1 MENTPYAELKSYSK
15 QYGTGR
21 KKITAC
27 DGVTLS
33 FSAGSVTGLLGP
45 NGAGKT
51 TLIKGLC
58 GLLYP
63 TSGTVIVNGEENLN
77 GRIGFVPDTPD
88 LDYSL
93 TVKETLYQCA
103 KIHNLSEQQ
112 AEQTISKAVAY
123 TQLQDVLYKRVGTL
137 SKGFLQRTSFAK
149 ALSFN
154 PSVLVFDEFSDGPDP
169 AQIVH
174 MRQVILSLAKEK
186 AVLLST
192 HHIDEAESLCKNVY
206 IIAHGKIVSSGSI
219 QEILAQTKARNLE
232 QAFLKLT
239 QEVDSCKA
247 ENGL

>member
-93 TVKETLYQCA
+93 TVKERCTSAQKYTIFQSSRRNRQFQRLLH
-103 KIHNLSEQQ
+103 IHSFKMFC
-112 AEQTISKAVAY
+112 I
-123 TQLQDVLYKRVGTL
+123 
-137 SKGFLQRTSFAK
+137 KG
-149 ALSFN
+149 
-154 PSVLVFDEFSDGPDP
+154 
-169 AQIVH
+169 
-174 MRQVILSLAKEK
+174 
-186 AVLLST
+186 
-192 HHIDEAESLCKNVY
+192 
-206 IIAHGKIVSSGSI
+206 
-219 QEILAQTKARNLE
+219 
-232 QAFLKLT
+232 
-239 QEVDSCKA
+239 
-247 ENGL
+247 